1 MFVLTYDPSLC
12 AIRHYIVIV
21 PPGEIAIPVP
31 DA

>member
-1 MFVLTYDPSLC
+1 MFVLTSDPTLR
-12 AIRHYIVIV
+12 ANRTYVVIV